1 MVLCWLS
8 AGQVTNTCGTAWG
21 LHLMMLQVE
30 ESMVS
35 KWVSHH
41 HFSFYLMIY
50 DNIWPC
56 SSTGAMMSHLLAI
69 SCNIYGLHHN
79 IIMIYCK
86 HHDIIM
92 IYCNDNMIW
101 VCLKIGRHEIPW
113 SRIPVEFL
121 FPLTWT
127 QPKDPYCWLMLLD
140 VGCTFIIIYPSQL
153 MFLIFAVQSRLTRW
167 FWIRPVEFHI
177 AIISPWNAHWVVG
190 YINLRLSLFL
200 HLNFLHMFH
209 GKTSV
214 SSICFMLNPSFFF
227 IFHG

>member
-1 MVLCWLS
+1 
-8 AGQVTNTCGTAWG
+8 
-21 LHLMMLQVE
+21 
-30 ESMVS
+30 
-35 KWVSHH
+35 
-41 HFSFYLMIY
+41 
-50 DNIWPC
+50 
-56 SSTGAMMSHLLAI
+56 
-69 SCNIYGLHHN
+69 
-79 IIMIYCK
+79 
-86 HHDIIM
+86 
-92 IYCNDNMIW
+92 MIW

-167 FWIRPVEFHI
+167 SPIRPVEFHI
-177 AIISPWNAHWVVG
+177 AMISPWNAHWIVG

-209 GKTSV
+209 AESSVFVHFSWWNPLVTSNSSLVDGLPGLPCGVKTEAAPWRRPKRRRHGGSGRRRTARPGE
-214 SSICFMLNPSFFF
+214 SWSCRICRYLVLLDIQVYIPYTVYILSMY
-227 IFHG
+227 